1 VVIKE
6 RTTADRRAP
15 LTRERVL
22 QAAVELADRDGIE
35 NLSMR
40 KLGQELGVDAMA
52 LYRHVRDKDD
62 LLDGAV
68 EVVVGEIERPEPGD
82 DWKATLREL
91 IMAARGVM
99 LRHPWAPRVLEERGT
114 AGPAALAH
122 INAVLG
128 TLLAGGFSMDT
139 AHHALHSLSSR
150 IFGFHQDLFDDSGR
164 APDPETQAMIV
175 RSLSVSYPSLAELA
189 AAASHDGG
197 LGACD
202 DAVEFAFGL
211 DLILDGLERVRV
223 PS

>member
-1 VVIKE
+1 MVTQPTE
-6 RTTADRRAP
+6 TEERRAP
-15 LTRERVL
+15 LTRDRVL
-22 QAAVELADRDGIE
+22 QAAVELADRGGNE
-35 NLSMR
+35 ALSMR
-40 KLGQELGVDAMA
+40 KIGQEIGVDAMA
-52 LYRHVRDKDD
+52 LYRHVRGKDD
-62 LLDGAV
+62 LLDGVV
-68 EVVVGEIERPEPGD
+68 EVVIGEIERPQPD
-82 DWKATLREL
+82 VDWKATMREL
-91 IMAARGVM
+91 IMAARRVM

-122 INAVLG
+122 INAILG

-202 DAVEFAFGL
+202 DDVEFAFGL
-211 DLILDGLERVRV
+211 DLILDGLERVRAAH
-223 PS
+223 